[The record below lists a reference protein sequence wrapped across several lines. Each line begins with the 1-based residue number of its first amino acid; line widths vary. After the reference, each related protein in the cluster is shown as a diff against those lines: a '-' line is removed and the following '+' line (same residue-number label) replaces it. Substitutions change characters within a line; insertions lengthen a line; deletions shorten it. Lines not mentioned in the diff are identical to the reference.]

1 VRGSGYIAERTG
13 EGMME
18 KMKKT
23 VRQAARDREPLN
35 GTDAQALEG
44 ALQQAEREIA
54 ALRVLLREC
63 RDVQNAAAQAIQ
75 NAIFGNVLIEIDEAA
90 LREARDSLIISESK
104 LTAALE
110 RK

>member
-1 VRGSGYIAERTG
+1 MRGSGYIAERTG

-63 RDVQNAAAQAIQ
+63 RDDFMRIKDIVGLPNSEHTVRDIAVECMQKLNAAL
-75 NAIFGNVLIEIDEAA
+75 GP
-90 LREARDSLIISESK
+90 K
-104 LTAALE
+104 
-110 RK
+110 